1 MQYCTYITHTWL
13 PSHFQVNWGTRR
25 VSCPPDDI
33 FIATY
38 MFDFE
43 FPTWGV
49 YAYMGHIVLEEYYAQ
64 ICNQNPQDPKCYVSG
79 AAL

>member
-1 MQYCTYITHTWL
+1 MYTCIVYMYTVGSPY
-13 PSHFQVNWGTRR
+13 R
-25 VSCPPDDI
+25 
-33 FIATY
+33 Y

-43 FPTWGV
+43 FSTWGV

-79 AAL
+79 AAS